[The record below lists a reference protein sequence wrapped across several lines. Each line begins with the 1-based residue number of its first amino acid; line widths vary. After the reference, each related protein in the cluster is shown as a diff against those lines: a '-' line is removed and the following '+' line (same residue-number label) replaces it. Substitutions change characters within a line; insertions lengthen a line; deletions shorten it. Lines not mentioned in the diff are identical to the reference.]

1 MTLKVILSLIPL
13 RLFLDHSRF
22 RKTQNGLEAR
32 VTLYACHSP
41 RKHPRNVGGYIIHW
55 TGEMNK
61 YLLQTEFE
69 VRTVSYGPRFFPYD
83 IWPKREA
90 LGLFA
95 LGP

>member
-41 RKHPRNVGGYIIHW
+41 RKHPRNVGGYIIH
-55 TGEMNK
+55 
-61 YLLQTEFE
+61 
-69 VRTVSYGPRFFPYD
+69 
-83 IWPKREA
+83 
-90 LGLFA
+90 
-95 LGP
+95 